1 MADTRTPQQRR
12 HIMQSVG
19 TKNTTPELTLR
30 RVLSGMGYRYRL
42 HAKKLP
48 GRPDIVFPGKK
59 KAIFVNGCF
68 WHLHG
73 CAKGQIPKSRQDYWE
88 PKLRTNRDRDDSNTR
103 KLEALGWSVLVVW
116 QCELRDLS
124 SIMEKVTLFLNN
136 IPEKR
141 STQAWKSNRLN
152 RRTVS
157 CDR

>member
-1 MADTRTPQQRR
+1 
-12 HIMQSVG
+12 MQSVG
-19 TKNTTPELTLR
+19 TKDTTPELKLR

-73 CAKGQIPKSRQDYWE
+73 CAKGKIPKSRQEYWE
-88 PKLRTNRDRDDSNTR
+88 PKLRTNRDRDDLNIR

-116 QCELRDLS
+116 QCELRELS
-124 SIMEKVTLFLNN
+124 PIMDKVSLFLN
-136 IPEKR
+136 
-141 STQAWKSNRLN
+141 SGS
-152 RRTVS
+152 
-157 CDR
+157 